1 MTTNTVIPPPAT
13 EYGAVIS
20 IWEEEDVSD
29 ASWFKVG
36 PIDVLGLN
44 EVTVVQAGHHT
55 IALSRTEAGWG
66 AVGNRCPH
74 QGGPLGEGLI
84 EGEWL
89 TCPWHGW
96 EYNPTTGEVPGGFD
110 DGVPAY
116 AVEERDDGIYIR
128 VEEPQAHDATFMTQL
143 VDRLVEGG
151 VEVVF
156 GMVGHSNL
164 GFADA
169 LRAAEQQGDL
179 RYVGIRHEG
188 AAAFAA
194 SSYGKLTG
202 KPAVA
207 FAIAGPG
214 ATNLYTGMWDAKL
227 STTPLLAITGQIP
240 TRQLGTRAFQ
250 EVPLT
255 EALGP
260 VAGWSK
266 RLSASDTPRVAT
278 DMVHYAVTQRD
289 VAHLVLPDD
298 VQTLPPVDDHE
309 PGPQAAPNALPLTP
323 ADVQAI
329 AALID
334 GSEHPLFV
342 VGRGGAPHGEAIVEL
357 AEHVDAAVVTTF
369 PAKGC
374 IPETH
379 HLSTGV
385 LGRSGTPVSAAMQ
398 TKSDLIVV
406 FGGGMAPHTG
416 ITPKRPVVRIDTDHL
431 AARRNTPNVEVFALA
446 DAGEAANAL
455 VKATAAR
462 SRPELREWI
471 ALRKQWWR
479 ERKASRRGLDV
490 DGRLTNAAVFGALEA
505 EIPSDAVVALDVG
518 NTTYSF
524 GRYFEASG
532 QRIAMSGWLGSIGY
546 ALPGAIG
553 AAMAFPDRTVVAI
566 AGDGGFGQY
575 AMELATV
582 AKYGLE
588 VKVLVLRNDELG
600 KITAEQQLADTH
612 VWSTS
617 LVNPSFAGMAKTL
630 GMFGRSV
637 ATVEELTKGM
647 ADLFAHDG
655 PGLLEIQSSRLQY

>member
-1 MTTNTVIPPPAT
+1 M
-13 EYGAVIS
+13 
-20 IWEEEDVSD
+20 
-29 ASWFKVG
+29 
-36 PIDVLGLN
+36 
-44 EVTVVQAGHHT
+44 
-55 IALSRTEAGWG
+55 
-66 AVGNRCPH
+66 
-74 QGGPLGEGLI
+74 I
-84 EGEWL
+84 EGCWL

-96 EYNPTTGEVPGGFD
+96 EYDPRTGAVPGDFD
-110 DGVPAY
+110 DSVPSY
-116 AVEERDDGIYIR
+116 AVEVRPDGVYVC
-128 VEEPQAHDATFMTQL
+128 VEEPEHHDETLMTQM
-143 VDRLVEGG
+143 VDRLIEGG

-169 LRAAEQQGDL
+169 LRAAVQRGDVT
-179 RYVGIRHEG
+179 YIGIRHEG

-202 KPAVA
+202 KPAIA

-227 STTPLLAITGQIP
+227 SNTPLLAITGQIP
-240 TRQLGTRAFQ
+240 TQQLGTRAFQ
-250 EVPLT
+250 EVPLSK
-255 EALGP
+255 ALGP

-266 RLSASDTPRVAT
+266 RLSASDGPRVAS
-278 DMVHYAVTQRD
+278 DMVHYAVTQND

-298 VQTLPPVDDHE
+298 VQSLPQVDGQ
-309 PGPQAAPNALPLTP
+309 PTGPQATPNALHLTGKD
-323 ADVQAI
+323 ADVI
-329 AALID
+329 AQLID
-334 GSEHPLFV
+334 ESLNPLFV
-342 VGRGGAPHGEAIVEL
+342 IGRGGAASAREIVAL
-357 AEHVDAAVVTTF
+357 AERVDAAIVTTF

-374 IPETH
+374 VPETH
-379 HLSTGV
+379 PLSTGV

-416 ITPKRPVVRIDTDHL
+416 ITPRRKVVRIDTDHL

-446 DAGEAANAL
+446 DAGLAALRLAEATMA
-455 VKATAAR
+455 VDRK
-462 SRPELREWI
+462 ELREWI
-471 ALRKQWWR
+471 SDRKQWWR

-490 DGRLTNAAVFGALEA
+490 EGRLTSASVFHALEA
-505 EIPSDAVVALDVG
+505 EIPSDAVIALDVG

-524 GRYFEASG
+524 GRYFEATG

-553 AAMAFPDRTVVAI
+553 AATAYPDRTVVAI

-582 AKYGLE
+582 AKYGLNI
-588 VKVLVLRNDELG
+588 KVLVFRNDELG

-612 VWSTS
+612 VWATS
-617 LVNPSFAGMAKTL
+617 LENPSFAGMATSL
-630 GMFGRSV
+630 GMFGRRV
-637 ATVEELTKGM
+637 ETLDDLTVGM
-647 ADLFAHDG
+647 AELFAHEG
-655 PGLLEIQSSRLQY
+655 PGLLEITSSRLQY